1 MEYIY
6 CMTFLDTGMKYVGRT
21 VHPTKRRKQHIT
33 ALKNGRHTNKR
44 MQRDFNILPQEIMF
58 EILAK
63 VPSVRSHMHNTP
75 EQFWMR
81 KLKTYDE
88 RYGYNDNDFTAL
100 PLRREAGM
108 PCRKTNHIKRG

>member
-6 CMTFLDTGMKYVGRT
+6 CITFLDTGMKYVGRT
-21 VHPTKRRKQHIT
+21 SNPIKRRNQHIT
-33 ALKNGRHTNKR
+33 ALKNGRHINKR
-44 MQRDFNILPQEIMF
+44 MQSDFNNLPQEIMF

-63 VPSVRSHMHNTP
+63 VPEIRSQRQITP
-75 EQFWMR
+75 EQFWIER
-81 KLKTYDE
+81 LKTYDK

-100 PLRREAGM
+100 PLRRKAGM

>member
-21 VHPTKRRKQHIT
+21 SNPIKRRRQHIT
-33 ALKNGRHTNKR
+33 ALKNGIHTNKR
-44 MQRDFNILPQEIMF
+44 MQRDFNKLPQEILF

-63 VPSVRSHMHNTP
+63 VPCIRSQKQDTP
-75 EQFWMR
+75 EQFWMK
-81 KLKTYDE
+81 KLRTYDE

-108 PCRKTNHIKRG
+108 SCKRTNHHKY